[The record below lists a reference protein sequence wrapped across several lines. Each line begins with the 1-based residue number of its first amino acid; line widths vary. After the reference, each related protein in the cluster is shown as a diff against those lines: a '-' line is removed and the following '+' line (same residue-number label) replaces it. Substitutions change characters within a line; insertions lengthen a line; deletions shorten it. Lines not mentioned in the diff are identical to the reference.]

1 VNLPSLF
8 QKLLNKLH
16 IGPKLLDKLR
26 IGPWL
31 ILALIT
37 TVGVGFLYPH
47 QLGVLLW
54 SLTKLCWGAYLG
66 YWIDRTIFP
75 YARPHAFAP
84 SNDDPVAAD
93 TSYETDDAQIIT
105 GCSRLPFWELLML
118 RRALIIAAAILAL
131 GLGV

>member
-1 VNLPSLF
+1 MN
-8 QKLLNKLH
+8 QKN
-16 IGPKLLDKLR
+16 LLDKLR

-37 TVGVGFLYPH
+37 SIAVGLLYPH

-66 YWIDRTIFP
+66 YWIDRSIFP
-75 YARPHAFAP
+75 YARPGDLLGLP
-84 SNDDPVAAD
+84 TSSVA
-93 TSYETDDAQIIT
+93 
-105 GCSRLPFWELLML
+105 LLML
-118 RRALIIAAAILAL
+118 RRAIIIAAAILAL

>member
-1 VNLPSLF
+1 MNL
-8 QKLLNKLH
+8 QTRYD
-16 IGPKLLDKLR
+16 LLDKLR

-37 TVGVGFLYPH
+37 TIGVAFLYPH

-66 YWIDRTIFP
+66 YWIDRSIYP
-75 YARPHAFAP
+75 YARPAVFNP
-84 SNDDPVAAD
+84 DKDLNER
-93 TSYETDDAQIIT
+93 T
-105 GCSRLPFWELLML
+105 LWELLML
-118 RRALIIAAAILAL
+118 RRAIIIAAAVLAL

>member
-1 VNLPSLF
+1 MNI
-8 QKLLNKLH
+8 QTRYN
-16 IGPKLLDKLR
+16 LLDKLR

-37 TVGVGFLYPH
+37 TIGVAFLYPH

-66 YWIDRTIFP
+66 YWIDRSIFP
-75 YARPHAFAP
+75 YARPAVFNP
-84 SNDDPVAAD
+84 DKDLNER
-93 TSYETDDAQIIT
+93 T
-105 GCSRLPFWELLML
+105 LWELLML
-118 RRALIIAAAILAL
+118 RRAIIIAAAILAL

>member
-1 VNLPSLF
+1 MTRNTPFIRS
-8 QKLLNKLH
+8 
-16 IGPKLLDKLR
+16 LLDKLR

-37 TVGVGFLYPH
+37 SIAVGFLYPH

-66 YWIDRTIFP
+66 YWIDRSIFP
-75 YARPHAFAP
+75 YARPGNY
-84 SNDDPVAAD
+84 SCRNAD
-93 TSYETDDAQIIT
+93 GLSAI
-105 GCSRLPFWELLML
+105 GLLML
-118 RRALIIAAAILAL
+118 RRAIIIAAAVLAL

>member
-1 VNLPSLF
+1 MTRNTPFIRS
-8 QKLLNKLH
+8 
-16 IGPKLLDKLR
+16 LLDKLR

-37 TVGVGFLYPH
+37 SIAVGFLYPH

-66 YWIDRTIFP
+66 YWIDRSIFF
-75 YARPHAFAP
+75 YARPGSFTG
-84 SNDDPVAAD
+84 S
-93 TSYETDDAQIIT
+93 DAHGLSAIA
-105 GCSRLPFWELLML
+105 LLML
-118 RRALIIAAAILAL
+118 RRAIIIAAAVLAL